1 MHSVSKAKF
10 AAADI
15 YSGGAGYHPFS
26 RVQQHENGGGPVID
40 SAILSSYITAPSGGK
55 SPVQFFECIRNNLL
69 VLRMEVEFIL
79 TLHFLRNMFR

>member
-26 RVQQHENGGGPVID
+26 WTQQHENGGGPVMGA
-40 SAILSSYITAPSGGK
+40 SILSSYIPAPFVGK
-55 SPVQFFECIRNNLL
+55 
-69 VLRMEVEFIL
+69 
-79 TLHFLRNMFR
+79 